1 MIHIVIDANLFVSAV
16 LKPDSRPAEIISLV
30 RDDKIKLLM
39 SEDIENE
46 IRAVLLY
53 PKIARRHKKS
63 KEYIDVF
70 FNKLRSAAIFV
81 IPKERLSVVK
91 GDPSDNKYLECAVTG
106 NAQYILTGDS
116 HLKEIAVYKGIRVLT
131 AANFLAIINK
141 QK

>member
-1 MIHIVIDANLFVSAV
+1 MIHIVIDANLFVSAI

-63 KEYIDVF
+63 KEYIDAF

-91 GDPSDNKYLECAVTG
+91 DDPSDNKYLECAVTG

-131 AANFLAIINK
+131 AADFLAIINR